1 MRTNQDEQIK
11 IELTHRLILLGVLF
25 ALCLSAFCA
34 AMFDAQI
41 VRGDEYRSMAQRTN
55 TRVEAVEASRGII
68 TDRNGKALV
77 TNRVNYT
84 LTFDP
89 SLSDG
94 EPLNDELKRLTLLL
108 REQDVPWYDELPLT
122 RETPYAYD
130 DTVSRSAMLAKYAAA
145 EKWISSADDETLHGA
160 FTAEAV
166 FNMLR
171 EKFDVDAALPASV
184 QRDVVGLRYSLAT
197 AKLDGDGTFLFASG
211 VDVSLISL
219 IKDGGFT
226 GVRVGTS
233 TAREYRTD
241 AAAHILGRVGKIQN
255 WDEYKDRGYAWND
268 VVGLDGVERA
278 FEDYLRGK
286 DGRRVV
292 TSNAEGKVI
301 SELYSVEPEPGQN
314 VTLTLDIDF
323 QEDVEQ
329 ILARSVGEMIEA
341 DGIDRGAAAAVVQ
354 VGTGEVLALASYP
367 TYSLKTFNRDFAD
380 LNTDSRRPMLNRATQ
395 WAFAPGS
402 TFKPAVAVAALE
414 SGVISTQTKI
424 RDLGAYHYYDMV
436 YNCWIYSS
444 YGRTHG
450 AINVTDAITVSC
462 NYFFYE
468 VGRQLGI
475 SALDRYAAAF
485 GLGEPTGIEIPENT
499 GTMTSPDYVNSLKNQ
514 TWTNGLTLQAA
525 IGQAYNTFTPLQL
538 ANYIATLSGGGTR
551 YNAHLLKSVSAYDSA
566 EPTFVYNEPPAG
578 TVEISDANLRAVLL
592 GMRKLVTDGSVR
604 SSFTRCI
611 VDAAAKTGTAQTGGK
626 GTISNGVF
634 VAFAPYDDPQ
644 IALAMIIEK
653 GDSGGAL
660 ANTAVDILNAY
671 FTAAEAD
678 IISENTLLR

>member
-1 MRTNQDEQIK
+1 MEENKDLRV
-11 IELTHRLILLGVLF
+11 RLLVLCAMF
-25 ALCLSAFCA
+25 ALCLSVYCV

-41 VRGDEYRSMAQRTN
+41 LRGDEYRAAAQRTN
-55 TRVEAVEASRGII
+55 TSVEAVEASRGVI
-68 TDRNGKALV
+68 TDRNGKVLV
-77 TNRVNYT
+77 TNRVDYT

-89 SLSDG
+89 SLVDDEALNG
-94 EPLNDELKRLTLLL
+94 ELLRLTELL
-108 REQDVPWYDELPLT
+108 RARGVAWFDELPLT
-122 RETPYAYD
+122 REEPLDYD
-130 DTVSRSAMLAKYAAA
+130 DSVNRSGMLVKYATA
-145 EKWISSADDETLHGA
+145 EKWLPQGADAPALHSLY
-160 FTAEAV
+160 TADALFALLVE
-166 FNMLR
+166 R
-171 EKFDVDAALPASV
+171 YGVDASLPFDAR
-184 QRDVVGLRYSLAT
+184 RDVVGLRYSLAT

-211 VDVSLISL
+211 VDVALISL
-219 IKDGGFT
+219 IKDGDFL

-255 WDEYKDRGYAWND
+255 WDDYKDRGYKWND
-268 VVGLDGVERA
+268 VVGLDGVENA

-286 DGRRVV
+286 DGKRIV

-323 QEDVEQ
+323 QEDVER
-329 ILARSVGEMIEA
+329 ILADSVGAMVNA
-341 DGIDRGAAAAVVQ
+341 DGIERGAAAVVVQ
-354 VGTGEVLALASYP
+354 VGTGEVLASASYP
-367 TYSLKTFNRDFAD
+367 TYSLRTFTQDFAQ
-380 LNTDSRRPMLNRATQ
+380 LNTDARRPMLNRATQ

-414 SGVISTQTKI
+414 SGVITPSTKI
-424 RDLGAYHYYDMV
+424 RDLGAYHYYDMTF
-436 YNCWIYSS
+436 NCWIYGS

-450 AINVTDAITVSC
+450 AVNVTDAICVSC
-462 NYFFYE
+462 NYFFYD

-475 SALDRYAAAF
+475 TALDNYASAF
-485 GLGEPTGIEIPENT
+485 GLGERTGIEIPENV
-499 GTMTSPDYVNSLKNQ
+499 GTLTSPDYVNSIPNHY
-514 TWTNGLTLQAA
+514 WTDGLTLQAA

-538 ANYIATLSGGGTR
+538 ANYIATLAGGGTR

-566 EPTFVYNEPPAG
+566 EATYVYDEPPV
-578 TVEISDANLRAVLL
+578 TTIDISDANLKAVLA

-604 SSFTRCI
+604 SSFSRCI

-626 GTISNGVF
+626 GTISNGIF

-660 ANTAVDILNAY
+660 ASTAVDILNAY

-678 IISENTLLR
+678 IIGENTLLK

>member
-1 MRTNQDEQIK
+1 MDEK
-11 IELTHRLILLGVLF
+11 KNLYRRLLFLCGLF
-25 ALCLSAFCA
+25 ALCLSWYCV

-41 VRGDEYRSMAQRTN
+41 VHGDEYRALAQRTH
-55 TRVEAVEASRGII
+55 TSVEAVEASRGVI
-68 TDRNGKALV
+68 TDRNGKVLV
-77 TNRVNYT
+77 TNRVDYT

-89 SLSDG
+89 SLVDSGALNG
-94 EPLNDELKRLTLLL
+94 ELLRLTQLL
-108 REQDVPWYDELPLT
+108 REQGVPWFDELPLS
-122 RETPYAYD
+122 RERPYAYD
-130 DTVSRSAMLAKYAAA
+130 DGVNRSGMLVKYAVK
-145 EKWISSADDETLHGA
+145 EKWIDEDGDEQALHSAYAPQALFEL
-160 FTAEAV
+160 
-166 FNMLR
+166 LR
-171 EKFDVDAALPASV
+171 EKFEVDAALSAAQ

-197 AKLDGDGTFLFASG
+197 AKLDGDGTFLFAAG
-211 VDVSLISL
+211 VDVALISR
-219 IKDGGFT
+219 IKDGGFS

-255 WDEYKDRGYAWND
+255 WDDYKDKGYAWND
-268 VVGLDGVERA
+268 VVGLDGVEYA

-286 DGRRVV
+286 DGKRVV

-301 SELYSVEPEPGQN
+301 SELYSVEPEPGQS

-323 QEDVEQ
+323 QEDVER
-329 ILARSVGEMIEA
+329 ILAESVGKMTAA

-354 VGTGEVLALASYP
+354 VGTGEVLSLASYP
-367 TYSLKTFNRDFAD
+367 TYSLKTFNQDFAT
-380 LNTDSRRPMLNRATQ
+380 LNSDTRRPMLNRATQ

-414 SGVISTQTKI
+414 SGVINPQSKI

-436 YNCWIYSS
+436 FNCWIYAS

-450 AINVTDAITVSC
+450 SINVTDAITVSC

-485 GLGEPTGIEIPENT
+485 GLGEPTGIEIPENI
-499 GTMTSPDYVNSLKNQ
+499 GTMTSPDYVNSLKNRY
-514 TWTNGLTLQAA
+514 WTDGLTLQAA

-551 YNAHLLKSVSAYDSA
+551 YKAHLLKSVSAYDSA
-566 EPTFVYNEPPAG
+566 EATYVYNEPPAG
-578 TVEISDANLRAVLL
+578 TVEISDANLKAVLA

-604 SSFTRCI
+604 GAFSRCI

-626 GTISNGVF
+626 GTISNGIF

-660 ANTAVDILNAY
+660 ANTAVEILNAW

-678 IISENTLLR
+678 IIGENRLLK

>member
-1 MRTNQDEQIK
+1 MEENKDLRR
-11 IELTHRLILLGVLF
+11 RLLVLCALF
-25 ALCLSAFCA
+25 ALCLTVYCV

-41 VRGDEYRSMAQRTN
+41 VRGDEYRAMAQRTN
-55 TRVEAVEASRGII
+55 TSVEPVEASRGII
-68 TDRNGKALV
+68 TDRNGKILV

-89 SLSDG
+89 KLVDG
-94 EPLNDELKRLTLLL
+94 DALNGELARLTELL
-108 REQDVPWYDELPLT
+108 RKNDVPWFDELPLT
-122 RETPYAYD
+122 RELPYDYD
-130 DTVSRSAMLAKYAAA
+130 ESVNRSGMLVRLAVS
-145 EKWISSADDETLHGA
+145 EKWLDEGAD
-160 FTAEAV
+160 AEALRRAYTGAEM
-166 FNMLR
+166 FALLR
-171 EKFDVDAALPASV
+171 EAFGVDEALPDAV
-184 QRDVVGLRYSLAT
+184 QRDVVGLRYCLAT

-211 VDVSLISL
+211 VDVALISRV
-219 IKDGGFT
+219 KDGGFT
-226 GVRVGTS
+226 GVKVGTS
-233 TAREYRTD
+233 AAREYRTD

-255 WDEYKDRGYAWND
+255 WDEYKDKGYAWND
-268 VVGLDGVERA
+268 VVGLDGVEYA

-286 DGRRVV
+286 DGKRVV

-301 SELYSVEPEPGQN
+301 SELYSVEPEPGQS
-314 VTLTLDIDF
+314 VALTLDIDF
-323 QEDVEQ
+323 QEDVER
-329 ILARSVGEMIEA
+329 ILAESVGRMIEA

-354 VGTGEVLALASYP
+354 VGTGDVLALASYP
-367 TYSLKTFNRDFAD
+367 TYSLKTFNRDFAA

-414 SGVISTQTKI
+414 SGVITPSTRITD
-424 RDLGAYHYYDMV
+424 RGAYHYYDMTF
-436 YNCWIYSS
+436 NCWIYSS
-444 YGRTHG
+444 RGGTHG
-450 AINVTDAITVSC
+450 SINVTDAITVSC

-485 GLGEPTGIEIPENT
+485 GLGEPTGIEIPENL
-499 GTMTSPDYVNSLKNQ
+499 GTMTSPDYVNSLNGH
-514 TWTNGLTLQAA
+514 TWTDGLTLQAA

-538 ANYIATLSGGGTR
+538 ANYIATLAGGGSR
-551 YNAHLLKSVSAYDSA
+551 FNAHLLKSVSAYDSA
-566 EPTFVYNEPPAG
+566 EPHYVYNQPPVEQ
-578 TVEISDANLRAVLL
+578 VEISDANLHAVLS

-604 SSFTRCI
+604 AAFSRCV

-626 GTISNGVF
+626 GTISNGIF

-671 FTAAEAD
+671 FTAAESD
-678 IISENTLLR
+678 IIGENTLLRG